1 MINHYIAIHCSSAHL
16 TCVGFH
22 LFGNYLPISALLLDK
37 IYTRNSHLKWET
49 RIFYLVVNSISRS
62 HFICKT
68 PLSAFVSS
76 YIKLCW
82 SYKHNSIPRLHFI
95 SGEGSMFLTVPQ
107 QHLWI
112 RNVLSKV
119 GLLSPQKLDFNI
131 VCVLYLWQNYRF
143 SSLCMY
149 DDF

>member
-1 MINHYIAIHCSSAHL
+1 MIITLLFTTQVLISLVLGFICLATICRFQHSCWTKYIQEIL
-16 TCVGFH
+16 TWNEKQKLV
-22 LFGNYLPISALLLDK
+22 YLL
-37 IYTRNSHLKWET
+37 
-49 RIFYLVVNSISRS
+49 VNSISRS

-76 YIKLCW
+76 YIQLSW
-82 SYKHNSIPRLHFI
+82 SYKYNSIPRLHFI

-112 RNVLSKV
+112 HNVLSKV
-119 GLLSPQKLDFNI
+119 GLFLPQKLDFNL
-131 VCVLYLWQNYRF
+131 VCVLHPWQNYRF
-143 SSLCMY
+143 SSLNMY